1 MNPALKTSFA
11 LALAVVVAASVEA
24 QVVTYE
30 NLGSTALGG
39 YSEPATSSPIFGD
52 ALNMTQGGKL
62 SSVGFSLFNSTSGG
76 NTGSILAG
84 TMVIKFYDNSAN
96 YVSGPLSSLPL
107 LGTATLN
114 LDYSG
119 DPLPPGFYL
128 TDSADISGLNI
139 NVPQN
144 IFVTQQFTM
153 TSGTSTRNG
162 IILFS
167 NPTVGSS
174 PANVY
179 ISSATTP
186 EGLYTF
192 SGNPNQFGYHIE
204 VTVVPEPS
212 TLALAALGGVGIV
225 ALRRRRD

>member
-1 MNPALKTSFA
+1 MKLPLITVLAAL
-11 LALAVVVAASVEA
+11 VVVTAQA

-30 NLGSTALGG
+30 NLSTPATVG
-39 YSEPATSSPIFGD
+39 YSEPMANNPIFGD

-62 SSVGFSLFNSTSGG
+62 SSVGFALFNSTSGG
-76 NTGSILAG
+76 NTGLILGG

-119 DPLPPGFYL
+119 DPLPVGFYL
-128 TDSADISGLNI
+128 TDSYDISGLNI

-162 IILFS
+162 IVLFS

-174 PANVY
+174 PANIY
-179 ISSATTP
+179 ISSAVTA

-192 SGNPNQFGYHIE
+192 ANNPNQFGYHIE
-204 VTVVPEPS
+204 VAVVPEPAS
-212 TLALAALGGVGIV
+212 LALVLLGGFGAAV
-225 ALRRRRD
+225 LRRRRG